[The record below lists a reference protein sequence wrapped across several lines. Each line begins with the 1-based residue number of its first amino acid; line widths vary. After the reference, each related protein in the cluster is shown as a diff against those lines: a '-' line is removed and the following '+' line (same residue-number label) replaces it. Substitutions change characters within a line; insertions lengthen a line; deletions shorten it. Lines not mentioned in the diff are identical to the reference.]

1 MRPHRLL
8 AVALLALLFI
18 IPACTNSDK
27 PTQLTSP
34 GDALH
39 DGVLGVLNVCPTAY
53 DFVMDP
59 EDAINEDAIKAPIH
73 PFVSEGEHGEV
84 DVLTITQQPHHGSA
98 QVSNDMI
105 LYSPASNY
113 CGLDTLQ
120 YKASNGTCDSNPAFI
135 YIIVACVN
143 DCPKSQ
149 GANVTALSGTGTPID
164 LEASDVDGNLSGT
177 TIVTSPAHGSLSPGA
192 SAYNVVYTPSAG
204 YLGPDSFQWVAFDGT
219 CNSST
224 ATISIDVQS
233 PVVDDDGDGVPD
245 ADDDCDNSI
254 VGGTI
259 VIDGCDSGV
268 ANAIG
273 EGAADVSGCT
283 LADKIGADVAA
294 ASQSAKNHGKF
305 VSSMTQRLNTMVK
318 AGLISD
324 AQKDALLH
332 CVGSSSLDKAN

>member
-1 MRPHRLL
+1 MRHPRLL
-8 AVALLALLFI
+8 AVALLALSFI
-18 IPACTNSDK
+18 IPACSDTDK

-53 DFVMDP
+53 DFDMDP
-59 EDAINEDAIKAPIH
+59 EDAINEDATKASIH

-84 DVLTITQQPHHGSA
+84 DVLTITQQPHHGFA
-98 QVSNDMI
+98 QVSNDYI
-105 LYSPASNY
+105 LYTPTDNY
-113 CGLDTLQ
+113 CGLDTMQ

-135 YIIVACVN
+135 YIIVACEN
-143 DCPKSQ
+143 DCPTSRSDV
-149 GANVTALSGTGTPID
+149 ANALSGTPTSID
-164 LEASDVDGNLSGT
+164 LDANDVDGSPSGVF
-177 TIVTSPAHGSLSPGA
+177 IVTSPAHGVLSPGGTVL
-192 SAYNVVYTPSAG
+192 SVVYTSIAG
-204 YLGPDSFQWVAFDGT
+204 YVGPDSFQWAATDGT
-219 CNSST
+219 CNSAT
-224 ATISIDVQS
+224 ATVSINVQS
-233 PVVDDDGDGVPD
+233 PVVDDDGDGVPND
-245 ADDDCDNSI
+245 DDDCDNSI

-305 VSSMTQRLNTMVK
+305 VSSMAQRLNTMVRD
-318 AGLISD
+318 GLITG
-324 AQKDALLH
+324 AQKDALMS
-332 CVGSSSLDKAN
+332 CIGSSSLNKTN